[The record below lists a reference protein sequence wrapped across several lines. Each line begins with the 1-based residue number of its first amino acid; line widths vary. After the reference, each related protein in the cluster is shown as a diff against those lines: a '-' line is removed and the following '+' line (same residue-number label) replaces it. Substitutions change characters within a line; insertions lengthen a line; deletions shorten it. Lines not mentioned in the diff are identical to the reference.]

1 MENEF
6 TEKIIACIKEY
17 NTKIAE
23 ISESN
28 TDRIEL
34 NYKTIIQNGST
45 QTFNFLIDIKPR
57 NGDLKIKLPYVDNRV
72 NYDVFV
78 DRIKQMLDDINIAQ
92 ICGDITDLFQRLQTV
107 GILKETPIIFD
118 EKENVV
124 YFISAINLKEEIEVL
139 PPDCVKNILISNFE
153 KIIKCVMIF
162 KKEYD
167 KRFYVNL

>member
-23 ISESN
+23 ISEAN

-34 NYKTIIQNGST
+34 NYKTITQNGST

-57 NGDLKIKLPYVDNRV
+57 NGDLEIKLPYVDNKV

-78 DRIKQMLDDINIAQ
+78 DRIKQMLNNSTQ
-92 ICGDITDLFQRLQTV
+92 ICGDITDLFKRLQTI
-107 GILKETPIIFD
+107 GTLKENSIIFD
-118 EKENVV
+118 KKESVV
-124 YFISAINLKEEIEVL
+124 YFISAINLKEEIKVL